1 MCNITEF
8 DNSIS
13 LEEMRDARG
22 NANVAFI
29 NFTDCHDKFD
39 SHIFCFYEGEDGKYY
54 NQKIKS
60 TLGEN
65 IVTIKAGKKIEVLKV
80 WRKIKS
86 DNHYDDIKKCFFV
99 DRDMDEDPAD
109 KNEDLY
115 ITPCYS
121 IENLYVT
128 KKAFGNILQ
137 SEFSCDIYES
147 DYHKCMTK
155 FEELLGLFNEQMLEF
170 NALVLIRRNK
180 GLNNGKV
187 QIRNIKTMSMFETTI
202 NGISKKQK
210 YEECI
215 TKLKNDLSVSD
226 IEVSNSVEELKS
238 RGDYNNLFR
247 GKNQLDF
254 LVKLLDILK
263 ELHNNEQFF
272 EKKRT
277 SVTLNLTNNRLSELS
292 QYADFP
298 PCLVCFLKNHAIS

>member
-1 MCNITEF
+1 MCNVTEF

-13 LEEMRDARG
+13 LKEMRDARR

-60 TLGEN
+60 ELGEN
-65 IVTIKAGKKIEVLKV
+65 IVTIKVGNKTEVLKV

-86 DNHYDDIKKCFFV
+86 NNHYDNVNKCFFV
-99 DRDMDEDPAD
+99 DRDMDDIPAD
-109 KNEDLY
+109 KNKDLY

-155 FEELLGLFNEQMLEF
+155 FEELIGLFNEHILEF

-187 QIRNIKTMSMFETTI
+187 QISNIKTMSMFEITI
-202 NGISKKQK
+202 DSISKKQK
-210 YEECI
+210 YKECI

-226 IEVSNSVEELKS
+226 LDVSNAIEELKAM
-238 RGDYNNLFR
+238 GDYNNLFR

-263 ELHNNEQFF
+263 ELHNKEQFF

-298 PCLVCFLKNHAIS
+298 PCLVSFLQSHAI